1 MHIMNVWWRW
11 VQWKGV
17 FLLKGYWNQVINY
30 ALCKN
35 LNLKLL
41 GFFFFNIWFVLNM
54 KPICLFMIL
63 DLLAKTGSE
72 SYIVILH
79 LRVDNNA
86 ILLFQ
91 KLTTCPQNLNHDIR
105 DNERKGNHA
114 ISMQWHIKLYIKI
127 WKFDILFLFLAYK
140 HGVTPIYKKLCCSYY
155 SK

>member
-1 MHIMNVWWRW
+1 MVRAKYETH
-11 VQWKGV
+11 
-17 FLLKGYWNQVINY
+17 L
-30 ALCKN
+30 
-35 LNLKLL
+35 
-41 GFFFFNIWFVLNM
+41 FFYDPG
-54 KPICLFMIL
+54 PICFFMIL
-63 DLLAKTGSE
+63 DLLTKTGSE

-91 KLTTCPQNLNHDIR
+91 KLTTCPQNLSHDIR

-140 HGVTPIYKKLCCSYY
+140 HGVTPIDKKLCYSYY
-155 SK
+155 SKYFCIKNIIFNVWICDFSFLKEWSNIT